1 MQLKDVMTPEVEVI
15 TPEASIYEAATK
27 MSHLD
32 VGPLPVCEGERL
44 VGMLTDRDITVR
56 AVAAGRDP
64 LTTQVRDV
72 MTPDVVYGFADQDV
86 EDAARLMEQYQ
97 IRRLPVLN
105 RSQQLVGIVAL
116 GDLVDGAL
124 DHRPNHGYCADRVTD
139 AFGISEKLAEVVL
152 ERAELTT

>member
-15 TPEASIYEAATK
+15 TPEASIYEAATT
-27 MSHLD
+27 MSHRD
-32 VGPLPVCEGERL
+32 IGPLPVCDGERL

-64 LTTQVRDV
+64 LTTQVRDI
-72 MTPDVVYGFADQDV
+72 MTPDVVYGFEDQDV

-105 RSQQLVGIVAL
+105 RSKQLVGMVAL
-116 GDLVDGAL
+116 GDLAVHAGT
-124 DHRPNHGYCADRVTD
+124 RPVA
-139 AFGISEKLAEVVL
+139 AEVL
-152 ERAELTT
+152 EQVSEPGTSGRK

>member
-1 MQLKDVMTPEVEVI
+1 MQLKDIMTPGVEVI
-15 TPEASIYEAATK
+15 APEASIYEAAEQ

-32 VGPLPVCEGERL
+32 IGPLPVCDGERL

-72 MTPDVVYGFADQDV
+72 MTPDMVYGFEDQDV

-105 RSQQLVGIVAL
+105 RNKQLVGMVAL
-116 GDLVDGAL
+116 GDLAVHAGT
-124 DHRPNHGYCADRVTD
+124 RPVA
-139 AFGISEKLAEVVL
+139 AEVL
-152 ERAELTT
+152 EQVSEPGTSGRK